1 MLSEIPDDEFA
12 AAIDS
17 CAAEVLWEA
26 DVHEPP
32 VDAIAVA
39 ERLHL
44 VVTHDLAMPCR
55 GRFVR
60 LAESERP
67 SESIGTIV
75 VGGSPNVRSVSIGPW
90 PTKLVRAWRTAF
102 LSG

>member
-1 MLSEIPDDEFA
+1 MLSEIPNDEFA
-12 AAIDS
+12 AAIDG

-60 LAESERP
+60 LAELERP

-75 VGGSPNVRSVSIGPW
+75 VGAAERPERSTLPW
-90 PTKLVRAWRTAF
+90 LTKLARAWRTAY